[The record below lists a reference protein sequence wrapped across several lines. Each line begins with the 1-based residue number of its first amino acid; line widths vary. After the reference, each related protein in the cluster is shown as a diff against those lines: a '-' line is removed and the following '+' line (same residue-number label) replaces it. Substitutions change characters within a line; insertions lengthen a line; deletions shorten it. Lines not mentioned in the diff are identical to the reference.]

1 MVDNTVAFRATEN
14 LLILLIKYPVTV
26 LVGPLLSRHVPLSCF
41 VPCFGRRRFGYG
53 DMGCLTKNL
62 SMIIKTE
69 RKYYVCSGWH
79 GTETGR
85 FFVPKYAILCN
96 NNANFCGYRV
106 VTQDYAH
113 FWEFRDIA

>member
-1 MVDNTVAFRATEN
+1 M
-14 LLILLIKYPVTV
+14 
-26 LVGPLLSRHVPLSCF
+26 
-41 VPCFGRRRFGYG
+41 
-53 DMGCLTKNL
+53 
-62 SMIIKTE
+62 
-69 RKYYVCSGWH
+69 CSGWH